1 MVQRLHHRQRLMVG
15 LLARVRA

>member
-15 LLARVRA
+15 LLARVR